1 MITHLIDTNAVIA
14 LIGRKSDMLLSR
26 VMESDEGSIGLSTV
40 VMHELYY
47 GAYKSAKISYN
58 LETLRLF
65 MADFPA
71 VGFEREDALAAGEI
85 RAALAAKG
93 KPIGPYDVLIAAQA
107 RSRDLALVTN
117 NVGEFQRVEGLCVED
132 WTVGR

>member
-14 LIGRKSDMLLSR
+14 LISRKFDALLKR
-26 VMESDEGSIGLSTV
+26 VVDSDEGSIGLSTI

-71 VGFEREDALAAGEI
+71 VGFEREDALESGEI

-93 KPIGPYDVLIAAQA
+93 TPIGPYDVLIAAQA
-107 RSRDLALVTN
+107 KTRDLVLITN
-117 NVGEFQRVEGLCVED
+117 NVGEFRRVDGLDVED
-132 WTVGR
+132 WTI

>member
-1 MITHLIDTNAVIA
+1 MITHLLDTNAVIA
-14 LIGRKSDMLLSR
+14 LIGRKSDALLTR
-26 VMESDEGSIGLSTV
+26 VIGSDEGSIGLSTI
-40 VMHELYY
+40 VMQELYY

-71 VGFEREDALAAGEI
+71 VGFEREDALASGEI

-93 KPIGPYDVLIAAQA
+93 TPIGPYDVLIAAQA
-107 RSRDLALVTN
+107 KTRDLVLITN
-117 NVGEFQRVEGLCVED
+117 NLGEFRRVDGLRVED
-132 WTVGR
+132 WTV

>member
-1 MITHLIDTNAVIA
+1 MITHLIHTNAVIA
-14 LIGRKSDMLLSR
+14 LIGRKSETLLKR
-26 VMESDEGSIGLSTV
+26 VIDNDEGSIGLSTV

-65 MADFPA
+65 TADFPP

-85 RAALAAKG
+85 RAALATKG
-93 KPIGPYDVLIAAQA
+93 TPIGPYDVLIAAQA
-107 RSRDLALVTN
+107 RTRDLVLVTN
-117 NVGEFQRVEGLCVED
+117 NVGEFRRVDGLRVED

>member
-14 LIGRKSDMLLSR
+14 LIGRKADMLLSR

-47 GAYKSAKISYN
+47 GAYKCAKVSYN

-71 VGFEREDALAAGEI
+71 IGVEREDALAAGEI

-107 RSRDLALVTN
+107 RSRDLVLVTN
-117 NVGEFQRVEGLCVED
+117 NVGEFQRVEGLRVED

>member
-14 LIGRKSDMLLSR
+14 LIGRKSDTLLAR
-26 VMESDEGSIGLSTV
+26 VMDSDEGSIGLSSI

-47 GAYKSAKISYN
+47 GAYKSAKVSYN

-65 MADFPA
+65 MADFPS
-71 VGFEREDALAAGEI
+71 VGFEQEDALAAGEI

-93 KPIGPYDVLIAAQA
+93 TPIGPHDVLIAAQA
-107 RSRDLALVTN
+107 KARDLVLVTN
-117 NVGEFQRVEGLCVED
+117 NVGEFRRVEGLRVED
-132 WTVGR
+132 WTARG

>member
-26 VMESDEGSIGLSTV
+26 VMDSDEGSIGLSTI

-65 MADFPA
+65 MADFP
-71 VGFEREDALAAGEI
+71 VIGFEREDALTAGDI

-93 KPIGPYDVLIAAQA
+93 RPIGPYDVLIAAQA
-107 RSRDLALVTN
+107 RTQDLVLVTN
-117 NVGEFQRVEGLCVED
+117 NVGEFRRVDGLRVED

>member
-107 RSRDLALVTN
+107 RSRDLVLVTN

>member
-14 LIGRKSDMLLSR
+14 LIGRKSDALLKR
-26 VMESDEGSIGLSTV
+26 VVDSDEGSIGLSTI

-71 VGFEREDALAAGEI
+71 VGFEREDALESGEI

-93 KPIGPYDVLIAAQA
+93 TPIGPYDVLIAAQA
-107 RSRDLALVTN
+107 KTRDLVLITN
-117 NVGEFQRVEGLCVED
+117 NVGEFRRVDGLDVED
-132 WTVGR
+132 WTV

>member
-14 LIGRKSDMLLSR
+14 LIGRKSDTLLAR
-26 VMESDEGSIGLSTV
+26 VTDSDEGAIGLSTV

-47 GAYKSAKISYN
+47 GAYKSAKVSYN

-65 MADFPA
+65 TADFPS
-71 VGFEREDALAAGEI
+71 VGFEQEDALAAGEI
-85 RAALAAKG
+85 RAALAARG
-93 KPIGPYDVLIAAQA
+93 TPIGPYDVLIAAQA
-107 RSRDLALVTN
+107 RSRDLILVTN
-117 NVGEFQRVEGLCVED
+117 NVGEFRRVEGLRVED

>member
-1 MITHLIDTNAVIA
+1 MITHLINTNAMIA
-14 LIGRKSDMLLSR
+14 LIGRKSDTLLAH
-26 VMESDEGSIGLSTV
+26 VMDSDEGSIGLSSI

-65 MADFPA
+65 MADFPT
-71 VGFEREDALAAGEI
+71 VGFEREDALAAGEV

-93 KPIGPYDVLIAAQA
+93 TPIGPYDVLIAGQA
-107 RSRDLALVTN
+107 KTRDLVLITN
-117 NVGEFQRVEGLCVED
+117 NVGDFRRVDGLRVED
-132 WTVGR
+132 WTTGR

>member
-1 MITHLIDTNAVIA
+1 MITHLIDTNAVIS
-14 LIGRKSDMLLSR
+14 LIGRKSETLLKR
-26 VMESDEGSIGLSTV
+26 VVDSDEGSIGLSTV

-71 VGFEREDALAAGEI
+71 VGFEQEDALAAGEI

-93 KPIGPYDVLIAAQA
+93 TPIGPYDVLIAAQA
-107 RSRDLALVTN
+107 RTRDLVLVTN
-117 NVGEFQRVEGLCVED
+117 NVGEFRRVEGLRVED
-132 WTVGR
+132 WMIGR

>member
-14 LIGRKSDMLLSR
+14 LIGRKSDMLLAR
-26 VMESDEGSIGLSTV
+26 VMDSDEGSIGLSTV

-58 LETLRLF
+58 LQTLRLF
-65 MADFPA
+65 MADFPP
-71 VGFEREDALAAGEI
+71 VGFEREDALASGEI

-93 KPIGPYDVLIAAQA
+93 TPVGPYDVLIAAQS
-107 RSRDLALVTN
+107 RTRDLVLVTN
-117 NVGEFQRVEGLCVED
+117 NVGEFRRVDGLRVED